1 MKGSKIIATAIAL
14 MMLSVMIPTV
24 MGAPISDETDGIQ
37 EANSIQFTDKPLKIF
52 VSDNNQNS
60 FSSKLDKYTSK
71 VEKVDELSELS
82 SIVSSETM
90 VVIDKDWAST
100 TDVALVEKNVDRLV
114 KNGNPVIVIDSS
126 PELLIETGKDL
137 GFTSFSNN
145 AQVYAMWYSPQT
157 GAQSCCSISGYDN
170 VEDAITAAYKWA
182 DQAVLSSS
190 TTSSISSSSGELGPA
205 KDSFFHQVC
214 GDYGEMSSRTTYHK
228 ILGDNDPNRDYYVVH
243 YRFEADPYNNNS
255 KNTMDISCD
264 VDKDY
269 ANQKLF
275 SYYPQTTAGTTTVGA
290 DLGASLEVSGSG
302 FSAGVNVGV
311 NWSYSFPDVVVRNG
325 SNLGSNFF
333 HVWHD
338 INECTNSGYDT
349 IMVEPGI
356 VIRVDSNLGECHNED
371 VYKTQFCKVVIHGA
385 WHNNFKDF
393 YNTQTVSIYD

>member
-1 MKGSKIIATAIAL
+1 

-24 MGAPISDETDGIQ
+24 MGAPISNETDGIQ

-182 DQAVLSSS
+182 DQAVL
-190 TTSSISSSSGELGPA
+190 LVQQHLQ
-205 KDSFFHQVC
+205 FH
-214 GDYGEMSSRTTYHK
+214 H
-228 ILGDNDPNRDYYVVH
+228 P
-243 YRFEADPYNNNS
+243 
-255 KNTMDISCD
+255 
-264 VDKDY
+264 
-269 ANQKLF
+269 
-275 SYYPQTTAGTTTVGA
+275 
-290 DLGASLEVSGSG
+290 LES
-302 FSAGVNVGV
+302 
-311 NWSYSFPDVVVRNG
+311 
-325 SNLGSNFF
+325 
-333 HVWHD
+333 
-338 INECTNSGYDT
+338 
-349 IMVEPGI
+349 
-356 VIRVDSNLGECHNED
+356 
-371 VYKTQFCKVVIHGA
+371 
-385 WHNNFKDF
+385 
-393 YNTQTVSIYD
+393 